1 MNDKN
6 AEVKRGPWGQTLPP
20 LAMGSWAS
28 SFTSLCP
35 NFTWKVIMMMMIAI
49 IAALRINVVFP
60 RGSAV
65 KNLPANAG
73 DSSSIPGLGRYPG
86 EGNGNS
92 LQHSCLENPMDRGAW
107 WAAVHGVEKSRT
119 QLKCQHTQNE
129 YLVHREFSVLAGVIC
144 HPV

>member
-35 NFTWKVIMMMMIAI
+35 NITWKVIMVMMIAI
-49 IAALRINVVFP
+49 TAALRINVVFP
-60 RGSAV
+60 GGSAV

-73 DSSSIPGLGRYPG
+73 NAGDTSSTPGLGRSPR

-92 LQHSCLENPMDRGAW
+92 LQHSRLENPVDRGAW
-107 WAAVHGVEKSRT
+107 WAAVHGGSQRFG
-119 QLKCQHTQNE
+119 HD
-129 YLVHREFSVLAGVIC
+129 
-144 HPV
+144 